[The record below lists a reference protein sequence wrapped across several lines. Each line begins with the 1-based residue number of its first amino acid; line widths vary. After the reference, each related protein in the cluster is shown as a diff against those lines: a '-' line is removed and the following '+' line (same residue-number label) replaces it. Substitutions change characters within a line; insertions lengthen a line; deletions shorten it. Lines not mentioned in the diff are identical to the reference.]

1 MKKSVKSL
9 LGLVSKKSLSKDVPK
24 TFQEPLHDDSLFLT
38 EAVTSPPAAAPG
50 ILLFSLASVD
60 SCFILIGSFL
70 NLVLILS
77 VAFQAR
83 TTSMVRSTRASLG
96 SVLLSPLCLS
106 PGIGGVLNTSNGGL
120 VLTRMSVDS

>member
-24 TFQEPLHDDSLFLT
+24 TFQEPLHDDGLFRT
-38 EAVTSPPAAAPG
+38 EAAPSPPAAAPG

-83 TTSMVRSTRASLG
+83 TTSRVRSTRASLG
-96 SVLLSPLCLS
+96 SVLLSTLCLS

>member
-38 EAVTSPPAAAPG
+38 EAVPSPPAAAPG

-83 TTSMVRSTRASLG
+83 TTSMVWSTRASLG
-96 SVLLSPLCLS
+96 SVLLSTLCLS

>member
-38 EAVTSPPAAAPG
+38 EAVPSPPAAAPG

-60 SCFILIGSFL
+60 SCFILICSFL

-96 SVLLSPLCLS
+96 SVLLSPLWLS
-106 PGIGGVLNTSNGGL
+106 PGIGGVLNTLNGGL